1 MVLPSLVTIFLCS
14 LLLSGSLTA
23 FGGVVKLLSAEKT
36 LYTVE
41 AFLPGEIPADS
52 VKAIS
57 ENLLH
62 TKRVE
67 SVEFVSADSAL
78 ADFRRHFSGE
88 MLDLV
93 EGNPIPPFFR
103 VRLKEES
110 HNPVDLTEARLEISR
125 KGFFEEVQAPV
136 DWAERIATWKFRM
149 IFWPLCLSVLLLA
162 TLSLIICNAVRLSL
176 FSRQLLVENMK
187 YTGGSPFFIEFPF
200 VLEGLILGVVGSGI
214 AVALMA
220 VLVNAVGEAVSVVA
234 ENRNGLGLLL
244 AGVVLLVTVLSAYFS
259 YRTVRRFL
267 TIKRSEQE

>member
-14 LLLSGSLTA
+14 LLLAGSLTA
-23 FGGVVKLLSAEKT
+23 FGGVIKLLSAEKT

-41 AFLPGEIPADS
+41 AFLPKVMPPKTIKS
-52 VKAIS
+52 IS

-67 SVEFVSADSAL
+67 SVEYVSADSAL

-93 EGNPIPPFFR
+93 EGNPFPPFFR
-103 VRLKEES
+103 IKLKEDA
-110 HNPVDLTEARLEISR
+110 HNPVDLMEARMEIFR
-125 KGFFEEVQAPV
+125 KGYFEEVQAPIE
-136 DWAERIATWKFRM
+136 WAERIAKWKFKM
-149 IFWPLCLSVLLLA
+149 VFWPLCLSILLLA
-162 TLSLIICNAVRLSL
+162 TLSLIICNSVRLSL

-200 VLEGLILGVVGSGI
+200 VLEGLILGFVGSGI
-214 AVALMA
+214 AVTLLGI
-220 VLVNAVGEAVSVVA
+220 LVNAVGRALPIVA
-234 ENRNGLGLLL
+234 SNRSGLGLLL
-244 AGVVLLVTVLSAYFS
+244 VGVVVLVTLLSAYFS

-267 TIKRSEQE
+267 RVKNFEQE